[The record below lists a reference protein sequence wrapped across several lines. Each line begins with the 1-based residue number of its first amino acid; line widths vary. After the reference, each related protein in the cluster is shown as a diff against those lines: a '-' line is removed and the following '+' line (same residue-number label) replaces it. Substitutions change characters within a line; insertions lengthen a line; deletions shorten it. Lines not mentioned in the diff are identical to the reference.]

1 MEIVAL
7 ISAFASIAAAI
18 IGFAAQDY
26 TSSKTEDLAKQ
37 NLQQNKEV
45 AEQNFELSEQQFE
58 YQKEL
63 NELTMQREDTAFQR
77 QVADLKAAGLSPLNV
92 AGGSPATP
100 LTSANAPQFDMS
112 GINQA
117 FQGMIGAYNDSFNRK
132 MATQQFALQS
142 KAQTAQIYTQLAEN
156 YRDQKQAQLEY
167 KYLDEKLKWEKKHG
181 FRDINWKS
189 DITKIIEDWL
199 DQNKS
204 SVLPGIGNDT
214 GNGKTLKDQILEGL
228 GINSLDEKPNI
239 VEPSVDESNF
249 VNLSDLED
257 QTNYNTKKLHEKQKK
272 DFEYA
277 KNQIMIKN
285 LDLYGKDKD
294 LTKCI
299 DFIYRHTNAH
309 EDYNT
314 VYLFRNALKKDKSL
328 AKKYELII
336 D

>member
-7 ISAFASIAAAI
+7 IGAFASIAAAI

-45 AEQNFELSEQQFE
+45 AQQNFELSQQQFD

-77 QVADLKAAGLSPLNV
+77 QVADLKAAGLSPLNI

-181 FRDINWKS
+181 FRDVNWKS
-189 DITKIIEDWL
+189 DVTQMIENWL

-204 SVLPGIGNDT
+204 SVLPGLS
-214 GNGKTLKDQILEGL
+214 NGDGKSLKDQILEGL
-228 GINSLDEKPNI
+228 GINSLDEPPQI
-239 VEPSVDESNF
+239 IEPPVDDSNF
-249 VNLSDLED
+249 VNLSDLKD
-257 QTNYNTKKLHEKQKK
+257 QTEYNTKKLHKKQKK
-272 DFEYA
+272 EYDYA
-277 KNQIMIKN
+277 QSQIKIKN

-299 DFIYRHTNAH
+299 DFIYRHTKAH
-309 EDYNT
+309 EDYDT
-314 VYLFRNALKKDKSL
+314 VYLFKNALKKDRSI
-328 AKKYELII
+328 AKKYELLN

>member
-7 ISAFASIAAAI
+7 IGAFASIAAAI

-45 AEQNFELSEQQFE
+45 AQQNFELSQQQFD

-63 NELTMQREDTAFQR
+63 NELIMQREDTAFQR
-77 QVADLKAAGLSPLNV
+77 QVADLKAAGLSPLNI

-132 MATQQFALQS
+132 IASQQFALQS

-181 FRDINWKS
+181 FRDVNWKS
-189 DITKIIEDWL
+189 DITQMIENWL

-204 SVLPGIGNDT
+204 SVLPSLSN

-228 GINSLDEKPNI
+228 GINSLDDSPQI
-239 VEPSVDESNF
+239 VESPVDNPNF
-249 VNLSDLED
+249 INLSDLEA
-257 QTNYNTKKLHEKQKK
+257 QTNYNTKKLHDKQAK
-272 DFEYA
+272 DYKLAQNIIET
-277 KNQIMIKN
+277 NRIS
-285 LDLYGKDKD
+285 LYGKDKKI
-294 LTKCI
+294 TQAV
-299 DFIYRHTNAH
+299 DFIYRHTKAH
-309 EDYNT
+309 EDYST
-314 VYLFRNALKKDKSL
+314 VYLFVKALKENKKL
-328 AKKYELII
+328 ARQYELLEVAK
-336 D
+336 